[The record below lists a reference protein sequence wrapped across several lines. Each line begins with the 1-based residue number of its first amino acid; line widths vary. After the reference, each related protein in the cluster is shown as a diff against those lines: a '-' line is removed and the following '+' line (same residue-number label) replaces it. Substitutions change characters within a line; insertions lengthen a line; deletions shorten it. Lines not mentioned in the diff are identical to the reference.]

1 MLLLGLPGSSPL
13 KHLEPYI
20 RRKFL
25 CPNSGA
31 VMTLVARS
39 VPPRSV
45 SGVSGQNIYKALF
58 IFTVVQTNSIQ
69 SRD

>member
-20 RRKFL
+20 RRKFS

-31 VMTLVARS
+31 VMTLVA
-39 VPPRSV
+39 RSV